1 MHDFNLIK
9 KKLTKRA
16 FEILRNFELICFI
29 DPKYIDKYKI
39 FLETKMENE
48 KEKNLFK
55 YLNNNWIK
63 KSPKIYNY
71 YDIISADNN
80 EYANKILTH
89 FYATNNVAE
98 SIHAKLSKCLPKNK
112 ISNTDFLIC
121 MQNILNIN
129 EVKLN
134 KISRKDYITR
144 SLKKFAYDFEVDNIK
159 WITFKEFKKTEREI
173 IAIDKDIVDD
183 LTLEKICSEIN
194 DLDLGKEE
202 EKNEINTENNLK
214 NNENEELEINDS
226 LINDELNNSKND
238 INTKENNDI
247 KKIY

>member
-1 MHDFNLIK
+1 
-9 KKLTKRA
+9 
-16 FEILRNFELICFI
+16 
-29 DPKYIDKYKI
+29 
-39 FLETKMENE
+39 
-48 KEKNLFK
+48 
-55 YLNNNWIK
+55 
-63 KSPKIYNY
+63 
-71 YDIISADNN
+71 
-80 EYANKILTH
+80 
-89 FYATNNVAE
+89 
-98 SIHAKLSKCLPKNK
+98 
-112 ISNTDFLIC
+112 

-159 WITFKEFKKTEREI
+159 WITFEEFKKTEREI

-202 EKNEINTENNLK
+202 EKNEINTEYNLK

-226 LINDELNNSKND
+226 LINDELNNSIND
-238 INTKENNDI
+238 INTKENQDSKENILIEENSFEDANI
-247 KKIY
+247 CQLLEDKNRLNTGLLDRLLNNEAFDQYKEIIVKLKKNKTKKRIRVSGESDDEELIKNLYEKAEKKNIKRQIRYPKKI